1 MMWYTTWM
9 KTQKMFLFK
18 FVCMLLIRNVITLL
32 RIFILLGPHR
42 LNFYLVCY
50 LLVLN
55 LLVGSYTTPFS
66 LSHSQIGPYIS
77 YHTKEFT
84 VDHCIRRLDKRFNL
98 SSLCITIRFE
108 LRYLGQSERGQRK
121 YHFYHTDYG

>member
-1 MMWYTTWM
+1 MMWYTLDEYS
-9 KTQKMFLFK
+9 KNVFK
-18 FVCMLLIRNVITLL
+18 KIVCMLLLINVITLL
-32 RIFILLGPHR
+32 QIFILLGPHR